1 MIIFMCGI
9 PAYPIDLE
17 GANEIMNIKAL
28 YKCIAI
34 FRNYLNTSEE
44 FFSGGVKC
52 CELGIFL

>member
-28 YKCIAI
+28 YKCIVI
-34 FRNYLNTSEE
+34 FRNYLNTLEE
-44 FFSGGVKC
+44 FFLGV
-52 CELGIFL
+52 CEML